1 VGWETRRGR
10 GRYYTRSR
18 TVGGRT
24 RREYVGRGL
33 IGEQAAAAD
42 AQQRAERA
50 ARRLAQQT
58 DQAAWE
64 AADAPLQQLAR
75 LLDLLARAH
84 LVAAGYHR
92 HGAEWRRRRRV
103 YPDADL

>member
-1 VGWETRRGR
+1 MGWETRRGR
-10 GRYYTRSR
+10 SRYYTRSR

-24 RREYVGRGL
+24 LREYVGGGL

-64 AADAPLQQLAR
+64 AADAPVRQLGR
-75 LLDLLARAH
+75 LLDLLVRAH
-84 LVAAGYHR
+84 LVSGGYHR
-92 HGAEWRRRRRV
+92 HGGEWSRRRRGH
-103 YPDADL
+103 PDADA

>member
-1 VGWETRRGR
+1 MGWETRKGR

-24 RREYVGRGL
+24 LREYVGCGL

-42 AQQRAERA
+42 ARHRAERA

-64 AADAPLQQLAR
+64 AADAPVRQLGR

-84 LVAAGYHR
+84 LGAAGYHQ
-92 HGAEWRRRRRV
+92 HGGEWRHRRV
-103 YPDADL
+103 QAQEDA